1 MVSGHK
7 SYVGCGGV
15 AVAQAMSIYHKPASF
30 QGYNFNWD
38 AMTQSH
44 PSDDAM
50 DQIARFMEVIGRP
63 GIGDFYYLENGTG
76 ADLPQLVN
84 VLHQCGYE
92 ETTDTLVKLPTEKNP
107 RQIFYYEADVRNEL
121 ELLRSV
127 IVLGSTENNDI
138 GGNRHIWLLHGF
150 MEMQRKVQQRVN
162 TINGYDI
169 LSERTETEEYVL
181 CNWGWSGMY
190 DGYYLNGIFDMTGDE
205 YILEEPNPNAGSGPF
220 DFPTS

>member
-1 MVSGHK
+1 MSATPALPEVLAISEKGNLDLQNLPDNGVKAFVSRIGEFVEDPDTMAVGDGIPYTVNSPWQTTIKTEPLCKVKWDQGSPYNKYTPMVSGHK

-76 ADLPQLVN
+76 QICLSWLMYFTSV
-84 VLHQCGYE
+84 V
-92 ETTDTLVKLPTEKNP
+92 TKKL
-107 RQIFYYEADVRNEL
+107 QIH
-121 ELLRSV
+121 S
-127 IVLGSTENNDI
+127 
-138 GGNRHIWLLHGF
+138 
-150 MEMQRKVQQRVN
+150 
-162 TINGYDI
+162 
-169 LSERTETEEYVL
+169 
-181 CNWGWSGMY
+181 
-190 DGYYLNGIFDMTGDE
+190 
-205 YILEEPNPNAGSGPF
+205 
-220 DFPTS
+220 